1 MRVKTNPE
9 WMIKMRLADGR
20 IVEVP
25 GRFTES
31 GTCAAILGPEMLA
44 LPKIRRARVD
54 YDKNGIGWTRQ
65 ARAALLNTDVD

>member
-1 MRVKTNPE
+1 MRVKKDAE
-9 WMIKMRLADGR
+9 WMIKMRLPDGR

-44 LPKIRRARVD
+44 FPKIRRALVE
-54 YDKNGIGWTRQ
+54 YDENGIGWTRQ
-65 ARAALLNTDVD
+65 ARAHRKLNAD